1 MSSDFSTSIRAFPDR
16 PTLRALIVEDSP
28 DQRLYLTMAL
38 TVAGFE
44 VTALSDGDRTVAEAE
59 RLSPALIC
67 LDVVLPNLGG
77 LEVCELLRANPA
89 TANIPVIITSIRGSA
104 LDRAQAEMAGAD
116 EFILKPMDPI
126 RFGVR
131 AHELVARRLIVAA

>member
-1 MSSDFSTSIRAFPDR
+1 
-16 PTLRALIVEDSP
+16 
-28 DQRLYLTMAL
+28 MAL
-38 TVAGFE
+38 TVAGFD
-44 VTALSDGDRTVAEAE
+44 VTALSDGDRAVEEAV

-77 LEVCELLRANPA
+77 LEVCESLRANPA
-89 TANIPVIITSIRGSA
+89 TANIPVVITSIRGSA